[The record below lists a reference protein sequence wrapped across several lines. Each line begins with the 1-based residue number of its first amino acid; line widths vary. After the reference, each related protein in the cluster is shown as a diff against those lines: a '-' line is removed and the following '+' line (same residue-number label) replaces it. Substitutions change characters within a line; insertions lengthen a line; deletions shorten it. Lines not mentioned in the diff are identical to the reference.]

1 MSSAIIIPCTDKSY
15 VGNTVMTHGEQRLRR
30 EVVSGA
36 GAPHQGQPARSGKSC
51 MAVAANAK
59 TPDIDPSVTAG
70 VAGNEKEV

>member
-1 MSSAIIIPCTDKSY
+1 MSSAIIIPCTDESY
-15 VGNTVMTHGEQRLRR
+15 VGNAVVTHGEQRLRS

-36 GAPHQGQPARSGKSC
+36 GAPHQDQPARSGKSC
-51 MAVAANAK
+51 IAVARSAK